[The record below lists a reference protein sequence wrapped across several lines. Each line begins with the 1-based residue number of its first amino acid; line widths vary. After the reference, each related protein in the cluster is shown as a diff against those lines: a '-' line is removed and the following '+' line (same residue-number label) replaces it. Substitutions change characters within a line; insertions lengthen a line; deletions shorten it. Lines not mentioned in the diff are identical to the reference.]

1 MTQLLPPGDGLF
13 RSLGPG
19 RSRAYA
25 TKKRTLLAIPLLGL
39 VLLLVLWGVIGSR
52 LLAERTSGF
61 EESANSAAILSSAL
75 EQHTIKAIH
84 QIDQITRFTKYEFE
98 KAPADFN
105 LENAVRKGLVQS
117 DVLLQVSI
125 IGPDGELLH
134 TTGERTPNDVH
145 SVPVDLSDREHFKYH
160 VTHDTDDLYISK
172 PILGRISMQWSLQF
186 TRRLND
192 RAGHFA
198 GVIVV
203 SVDPRY
209 FTTDFY
215 NTAALGEHGVI
226 AVISD
231 DGTVLARHTGNLD
244 PAQRFSANGRYPPSM
259 QLSGVIKDPIDNVL
273 RIVSYRH
280 IQGYPLGIMTGLA
293 VQDEL
298 AAYRHTR
305 DVYLLMTTFMS
316 AAIIGFF
323 LTAMLL
329 MRKLMRREREMT
341 ILAETDILT
350 GLPNRYQSL
359 RLLRGQVVAAE
370 NVGRIA
376 LLMVGLDNFK
386 TVNDSLGHAAGDQ
399 VLIKT
404 ASRLGDI
411 AARLSSDVFIL
422 ARSGGDAFLVALKGP
437 AVQEE
442 ATRLAEAIAE
452 ALQPP
457 FNVRGIPFVLNASVG
472 IALHMEAGE
481 NEADL
486 LKKADLAMYSAK
498 EAGKACFQFYSPHL
512 ARRADRLMK
521 WEQQLRV
528 ALAQKQFFVEYQPI
542 FDLADRR
549 VRGFETLLRWRHP
562 EQGLILAGDFIP
574 IAESTGLILPLGDF
588 ALDTACAQL
597 ALWRAQGYEALSL
610 AVNVSSV
617 QFWRG
622 DLVDTVRRAI
632 VKHGV
637 PPGQLELEITET
649 AMIEHPELV
658 SDKITALKTLGV
670 RIALD
675 DFGTGYSSLSY
686 LHRFPVDTLKI
697 DRSFVHAIPA
707 DRSVCSMISAIVG
720 LAVSLGLAVVV
731 EGVENDE
738 QVAWLSRLGA
748 LDVQGF
754 LFSRPLSAADATA
767 ILADVGLSARAVPT
781 LGHAALPREPRKPL
795 DTSGMPND
803 LPPTLPSLQMR

>member
-1 MTQLLPPGDGLF
+1 
-13 RSLGPG
+13 
-19 RSRAYA
+19 
-25 TKKRTLLAIPLLGL
+25 
-39 VLLLVLWGVIGSR
+39 
-52 LLAERTSGF
+52 
-61 EESANSAAILSSAL
+61 
-75 EQHTIKAIH
+75 
-84 QIDQITRFTKYEFE
+84 
-98 KAPADFN
+98 
-105 LENAVRKGLVQS
+105 
-117 DVLLQVSI
+117 
-125 IGPDGELLH
+125 
-134 TTGERTPNDVH
+134 
-145 SVPVDLSDREHFKYH
+145 
-160 VTHDTDDLYISK
+160 
-172 PILGRISMQWSLQF
+172 
-186 TRRLND
+186 
-192 RAGHFA
+192 
-198 GVIVV
+198 
-203 SVDPRY
+203 
-209 FTTDFY
+209 
-215 NTAALGEHGVI
+215 
-226 AVISD
+226 
-231 DGTVLARHTGNLD
+231 
-244 PAQRFSANGRYPPSM
+244 
-259 QLSGVIKDPIDNVL
+259 
-273 RIVSYRH
+273 
-280 IQGYPLGIMTGLA
+280 
-293 VQDEL
+293 
-298 AAYRHTR
+298 
-305 DVYLLMTTFMS
+305 
-316 AAIIGFF
+316 
-323 LTAMLL
+323 
-329 MRKLMRREREMT
+329 

-359 RLLRGQVVAAE
+359 RLLRGQVGAVE

-386 TVNDSLGHAAGDQ
+386 TVNDSLGHAAGDE

-422 ARSGGDAFLVALKGP
+422 ARSGGDAFLIALKGP
-437 AVQEE
+437 AVQDE

-542 FDLADRR
+542 FDLGDRR

-562 EQGLILAGDFIP
+562 EQGVILAGDFIP

-597 ALWRAQGYEALSL
+597 ALWRAQGYAPLSL

-622 DLVDTVRRAI
+622 DLVETVRRALT
-632 VKHGV
+632 KHGV
-637 PPGQLELEITET
+637 PPAQLELEITET

-738 QVAWLSRLGA
+738 QAAWLARLGE

-754 LFSRPLSAADATA
+754 LFSRPLSTADASA
-767 ILADVGLSARAVPT
+767 ILARVGLSTRALPT
-781 LGHAALPREPRKPL
+781 LSSRAAPSREPLPALPAA
-795 DTSGMPND
+795 DD
-803 LPPTLPSLQMR
+803 LPSLQMR